1 MKLYVFNPDADMALG
16 NNEENYMAPATIRR
30 MAEDLALLPIWY
42 AQPGSGVLASSAY
55 NADYLKQMQQ
65 LFRLDVHLVTEPELP
80 DYADVRVMPWGWNPA
95 IRKRMLKGGVLEK
108 NLPTP
113 DAGTLQ
119 RESDHHAAG
128 RDGNSGEL
136 QAVRHFRHASYG
148 RKSQPVCH
156 SRRIGTLYP

>member
-95 IRKRMLKGGVLEK
+95 IRKRMLKGGIAAYK
-108 NLPTP
+108 LPTLENLQEYRGL
-113 DAGTLQ
+113 ASRIHTLALFMLFNYYKL
-119 RESDHHAAG
+119 D
-128 RDGNSGEL
+128 
-136 QAVRHFRHASYG
+136 F
-148 RKSQPVCH
+148 VC
-156 SRRIGTLYP
+156 GY